1 MQVHLPV
8 ANIVL
13 DHLRAAQA
21 AGRGDDDWSALATA
35 VRQRS
40 GRPDAQESDDT

>member
-1 MQVHLPV
+1 MPV
-8 ANIVL
+8 VDVLL

-21 AGRGDDDWSALATA
+21 AGKGDDDWSALATA

-40 GRPDAQESDDT
+40 GRPQAAEPTGS